1 MGRRTEGFTLL
12 EVLVALVVLGL
23 IVLCLAQ
30 GTHFGLLSWATEVR
44 LSNGNDEYET
54 LDTALRHI
62 VEGMDPGDEL
72 DPAPFVGSHNQL
84 ECITALPNAAGPTP
98 LRRMLATLLV
108 DQSHR
113 LVLRWRPYLRAARL
127 KPASAPADAELLTN
141 VSRIELAYWRPG
153 GSWVSNWPWPDLPVL
168 VRIRIVFPDGDRRH
182 WPDIVAAP
190 RLDRP

>member
-12 EVLVALVVLGL
+12 EVLLALVVLSL
-23 IVLCLAQ
+23 ILLCLAQ
-30 GTHFGLLSWATEVR
+30 GTHFGLLWWATEAR
-44 LSNGNDEYET
+44 LSSGNDEFET
-54 LDTALRHI
+54 LDTALRHV

-72 DPAPFVGSHNQL
+72 DPAPFVGSHDQL
-84 ECITALPNAAGPTP
+84 ECITALPNAAGAAQ
-98 LRRMLATLLV
+98 LRRMQASLLV

-127 KPASAPADAELLTN
+127 RAGPAPADDQLLSG
-141 VSRIELAYWRPG
+141 VSRIELSYWRPG
-153 GSWVSNWPWPDLPVL
+153 GSWMSAWRRPDLPVL
-168 VRIRIVFPDGDRRH
+168 VRIRIVFPDGDKRN